1 MWLWKDFRVK
11 TVDTKPELPSRLILP
26 RPFTCQKSRPF
37 LKGYPSN
44 QQGNPPPNVTL
55 LLRHTKMGNTKE
67 KGYYYRRV
75 TLLPCI
81 TDLNVSFPSLQV
93 RVVLYENGNEVLFL
107 KFSANGTNRF
117 NWFSQS
123 NLISSPWNDLK
134 GATNLR
140 HFDIIG
146 SHSRSFEISASY
158 GGCDHDFGWLSITA
172 ADCSWET
179 RVVKPAPQYSKQ
191 TYKTNAKDYGKKI
204 RGFIGSQ
211 WFRHVVS
218 QPRKKSSSYHSE
230 LIPCE
235 LAL

>member
-1 MWLWKDFRVK
+1 MYN
-11 TVDTKPELPSRLILP
+11 
-26 RPFTCQKSRPF
+26 RP
-37 LKGYPSN
+37 
-44 QQGNPPPNVTL
+44 
-55 LLRHTKMGNTKE
+55 
-67 KGYYYRRV
+67 
-75 TLLPCI
+75 
-81 TDLNVSFPSLQV
+81 FPSLQV

-117 NWFSQS
+117 NWFSQA

-134 GATNLR
+134 RAANLR

-218 QPRKKSSSYHSE
+218 QPRKKSSSYHTE

>member
-1 MWLWKDFRVK
+1 MYN
-11 TVDTKPELPSRLILP
+11 
-26 RPFTCQKSRPF
+26 RPQCFFS
-37 LKGYPSN
+37 
-44 QQGNPPPNVTL
+44 
-55 LLRHTKMGNTKE
+55 
-67 KGYYYRRV
+67 
-75 TLLPCI
+75 
-81 TDLNVSFPSLQV
+81 SLQV

-117 NWFSQS
+117 NWFSQA

-134 GATNLR
+134 RATNLR

-158 GGCDHDFGWLSITA
+158 GGCDHDYGWLSITA

-204 RGFIGSQ
+204 RGFD
-211 WFRHVVS
+211 RKPVVS
-218 QPRKKSSSYHSE
+218 PRSK
-230 LIPCE
+230 
-235 LAL
+235 LAP